1 MGWLVGAGYSPRIAD
16 CNTRYKRGRRSTE
29 LYPLCVMSGCC
40 VQPLLC
46 YAVCLSAV
54 WVIFVHQAVC
64 CCWLPPTAPY
74 LLVWRG
80 EILLLPRNL
89 EDKSLKILGRKT
101 LALNHYYVWP
111 QPNVQSEARV
121 STLDPSRS
129 RRQRGTSA
137 LVSKWSSQEVNELWP
152 GQERGA
158 DDCSQYQVD
167 TGLAPPQHPHQHNLD
182 CAASIKLTQLLHSS
196 DPELRLLLLGWPISV
211 HTEIPWVWTISV
223 YVWQVVHYL
232 GATLL
237 MSLKVGCHFSGKK
250 TTTNAKKHYNLPPVL
265 HILSLWR
272 KRRQWSG
279 HCRYRLF
286 AVNILPAGCPPTQHV
301 CSAGTHE
308 AVSTN
313 SALHQDARA
322 KLLQLNFLL
331 EEMSVCYVD
340 GAKEDVL

>member
-1 MGWLVGAGYSPRIAD
+1 MLFVWAQSEWYLSIKQSAAAG
-16 CNTRYKRGRRSTE
+16 C
-29 LYPLCVMSGCC
+29 
-40 VQPLLC
+40 
-46 YAVCLSAV
+46 
-54 WVIFVHQAVC
+54 
-64 CCWLPPTAPY
+64 
-74 LLVWRG
+74 
-80 EILLLPRNL
+80 LPRL
-89 EDKSLKILGRKT
+89 LTSLSGEERFYFYPETWRTKVWKYWAGRHWHWITIMYGLSPMCNQKPESPHWIP
-101 LALNHYYVWP
+101 A
-111 QPNVQSEARV
+111 EAEGSVAPRLLSQNEV
-121 STLDPSRS
+121 PKRLTSCGRA
-129 RRQRGTSA
+129 RREEEPA
-137 LVSKWSSQEVNELWP
+137 
-152 GQERGA
+152 A

-250 TTTNAKKHYNLPPVL
+250 NHHQCQKTLQSTTCPTHSKLMKEETPVVWTL
-265 HILSLWR
+265 QIS
-272 KRRQWSG
+272 
-279 HCRYRLF
+279 
-286 AVNILPAGCPPTQHV
+286 AILPAGCPPTQHV

>member
-1 MGWLVGAGYSPRIAD
+1 
-16 CNTRYKRGRRSTE
+16 
-29 LYPLCVMSGCC
+29 MSGCC

-89 EDKSLKILGRKT
+89 EDKSLKILGRKP

-158 DDCSQYQVD
+158 DDYSQYQVD

-232 GATLL
+232 GAPLL

-250 TTTNAKKHYNLPPVL
+250 TTTNAKKTLQSTTCPTHSKLMKEETPVVWTLQISAIRGEYSPCWVSPNTTCVQCGHTRGCFYKQCTTSGREGQATTTQFPPWGNECML
-265 HILSLWR
+265 CWR
-272 KRRQWSG
+272 G
-279 HCRYRLF
+279 
-286 AVNILPAGCPPTQHV
+286 
-301 CSAGTHE
+301 
-308 AVSTN
+308 
-313 SALHQDARA
+313 
-322 KLLQLNFLL
+322 
-331 EEMSVCYVD
+331 
-340 GAKEDVL
+340 

>member
-1 MGWLVGAGYSPRIAD
+1 
-16 CNTRYKRGRRSTE
+16 
-29 LYPLCVMSGCC
+29 MSGCS

-80 EILLLPRNL
+80 DLLLLPRNL

-152 GQERGA
+152 GQERGGA
-158 DDCSQYQVD
+158 SSRWLQPISSGHWSRSSATPAPAQLGLCSINKTD
-167 TGLAPPQHPHQHNLD
+167 TT
-182 CAASIKLTQLLHSS
+182 LTQLRPRAEVTLTRLTHFSSHRDTVGLDHQCLCMTSRTLFRRNSSHVFESWLPFQWEKNHHQCQKTLQSTTCPTHSKLMKEET
-196 DPELRLLLLGWPISV
+196 PV
-211 HTEIPWVWTISV
+211 VWTLQISAIRGEYSPCWV
-223 YVWQVVHYL
+223 SPNTTCVQCGH
-232 GATLL
+232 TR
-237 MSLKVGCHFSGKK
+237 GCFYKQCTTSGREGQA
-250 TTTNAKKHYNLPPVL
+250 TTTQFPPWGNECML
-265 HILSLWR
+265 CWR
-272 KRRQWSG
+272 G
-279 HCRYRLF
+279 
-286 AVNILPAGCPPTQHV
+286 
-301 CSAGTHE
+301 
-308 AVSTN
+308 
-313 SALHQDARA
+313 
-322 KLLQLNFLL
+322 
-331 EEMSVCYVD
+331 
-340 GAKEDVL
+340 

>member
-1 MGWLVGAGYSPRIAD
+1 MLFVWAQSEWYLSIKQSAAAG
-16 CNTRYKRGRRSTE
+16 C
-29 LYPLCVMSGCC
+29 
-40 VQPLLC
+40 
-46 YAVCLSAV
+46 
-54 WVIFVHQAVC
+54 
-64 CCWLPPTAPY
+64 
-74 LLVWRG
+74 
-80 EILLLPRNL
+80 LPRL
-89 EDKSLKILGRKT
+89 LTSLSGEERFYFYPETWRTKVWKYWAGSHWHWITIMYGLSPMCNQKPESPHWIPAEAEGSVAPRLLSQNEVPKRLTSCGR
-101 LALNHYYVWP
+101 
-111 QPNVQSEARV
+111 ARREEE
-121 STLDPSRS
+121 P
-129 RRQRGTSA
+129 A
-137 LVSKWSSQEVNELWP
+137 
-152 GQERGA
+152 A

-196 DPELRLLLLGWPISV
+196 DPEPWLLLLGWPISV